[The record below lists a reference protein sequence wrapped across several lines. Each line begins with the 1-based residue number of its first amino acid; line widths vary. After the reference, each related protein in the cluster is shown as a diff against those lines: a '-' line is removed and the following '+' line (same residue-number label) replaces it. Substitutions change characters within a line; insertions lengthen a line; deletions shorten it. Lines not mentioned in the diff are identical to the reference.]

1 MTRIRATNSWT
12 VALVA
17 IVAVVVAVIGAR
29 HVWVAQHTLLLKRAA
44 FVELTRNRDLAEEHD
59 VLERQVADLMSAP
72 RMALRARELLG
83 MRPPRPDEL
92 IVVHANAWNA
102 NGPEKK

>member
-1 MTRIRATNSWT
+1 MTRIRATNSWS
-12 VALVA
+12 VILVA

-29 HVWVAQHTLLLKRAA
+29 HVWVAQHTLLLKRSA
-44 FVELTRNRDLAEEHD
+44 FIELTRNRDLAEEHD

-92 IVVHANAWNA
+92 IVVHAN
-102 NGPEKK
+102 GGHPDGQERK

>member
-1 MTRIRATNSWT
+1 MTRIRATNGWT
-12 VALVA
+12 VVLVA
-17 IVAVVVAVIGAR
+17 LVAVVVAVIGAR
-29 HVWVAQHTLLLKRAA
+29 HVWVAQQTLLLKRAA
-44 FVELTRNRDLAEEHD
+44 FVELTRNRDLAEAHD

-92 IVVHANAWNA
+92 IVVHAN
-102 NGPEKK
+102 GGHPDGQERK